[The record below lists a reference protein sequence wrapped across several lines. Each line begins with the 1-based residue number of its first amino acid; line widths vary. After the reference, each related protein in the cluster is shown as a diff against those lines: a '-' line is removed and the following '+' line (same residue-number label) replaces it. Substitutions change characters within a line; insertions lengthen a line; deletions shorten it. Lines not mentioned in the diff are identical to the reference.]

1 LNQLITH
8 PNETNALAATSSALL
23 AFVAVIIAA
32 ISIIYTIRG
41 LRLQRV
47 HNRLS
52 VVPVPFI
59 ALADYENLLRVKV
72 RNDGIGPLI
81 INSVTYE
88 RDGFANEYEDLVSY
102 MPSLPQGMSWSNF
115 SSGYVRSVRPGDE
128 IFMLELEGQ
137 SENENFAKFR
147 DECRRRLSNIT
158 LTIEYTD
165 IYGTKAQVTKRNLN
179 WFGRRLALS
188 KKPASTQ

>member
-1 LNQLITH
+1 
-8 PNETNALAATSSALL
+8 
-23 AFVAVIIAA
+23 
-32 ISIIYTIRG
+32 
-41 LRLQRV
+41 
-47 HNRLS
+47 
-52 VVPVPFI
+52 
-59 ALADYENLLRVKV
+59 
-72 RNDGIGPLI
+72 
-81 INSVTYE
+81 
-88 RDGFANEYEDLVSY
+88 
-102 MPSLPQGMSWSNF
+102 
-115 SSGYVRSVRPGDE
+115 
-128 IFMLELEGQ
+128 MLELEGQ